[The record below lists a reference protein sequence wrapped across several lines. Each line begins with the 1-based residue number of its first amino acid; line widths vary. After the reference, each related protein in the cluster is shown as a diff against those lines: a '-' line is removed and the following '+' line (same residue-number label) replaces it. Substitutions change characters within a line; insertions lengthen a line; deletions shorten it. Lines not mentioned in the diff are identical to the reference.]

1 MDKILTILIVDDDAV
16 DRMAI
21 RRSLKSA
28 GVSAE
33 VTEAED
39 CADALTKLSV
49 SKNYT
54 QATAKLSKQNKIA

>member
-21 RRSLKSA
+21 KRSLKSA
-28 GVSAE
+28 GVSAG

-39 CADALTKLSV
+39 CADALAKLSV
-49 SKNYT
+49 SKNST
-54 QATAKLSKQNKIA
+54 QATAKLSKQNKS